1 MKRLFLFLVLCIVQ
15 TGFSQDNPTTY
26 FLIRHAEKVDNS
38 KDPDLSE
45 AGRERALAWR
55 AIFSD
60 IPFNAVYSSDFKRTR
75 QTAAPTAEKNKTAIQ
90 IYDHKNVN
98 IEKFKQET
106 KGKTVLVVG
115 HSNSIPNFVNLLIGE
130 QKYTEIDETIFGNLY
145 MVTLLNGK
153 VTHSLLKL

>member
-1 MKRLFLFLVLCIVQ
+1 
-15 TGFSQDNPTTY
+15 
-26 FLIRHAEKVDNS
+26 
-38 KDPDLSE
+38 
-45 AGRERALAWR
+45 
-55 AIFSD
+55 
-60 IPFNAVYSSDFKRTR
+60 VYSSDFKRTR

-90 IYDHKNVN
+90 IYNHKNVD